1 VTHVSA
7 VKHVL
12 HTGMHAVQVG
22 EVLKK
27 PVRQAVQITVPFNLQ
42 VWHPVGQLMQI
53 GGDTG
58 ERYWLVLQPQIET
71 DPLVWMVRLVAQVKQ
86 VMTV

>member
-1 VTHVSA
+1 MHCPATKTRLFIQVTHVSA

-42 VWHPVGQLMQI
+42 V
-53 GGDTG
+53 
-58 ERYWLVLQPQIET
+58 
-71 DPLVWMVRLVAQVKQ
+71 
-86 VMTV
+86 